1 MARADTWNI
10 CGRRRILFRIGEWKG
25 GRMGRGRT
33 MASNKISQVVKIMV
47 SIVAEDMSTF

>member
-10 CGRRRILFRIGEWKG
+10 CGRRRILFRISEWKG
-25 GRMGRGRT
+25 GRMWRGRT